1 VVFEILRNHL
11 FFQSLFVVNGKGC
24 PIGRPSNN
32 IIKAIVLENLEKLVV
47 VVTNNITEDEKD
59 YLYSI

>member
-1 VVFEILRNHL
+1 M
-11 FFQSLFVVNGKGC
+11 NGKGC